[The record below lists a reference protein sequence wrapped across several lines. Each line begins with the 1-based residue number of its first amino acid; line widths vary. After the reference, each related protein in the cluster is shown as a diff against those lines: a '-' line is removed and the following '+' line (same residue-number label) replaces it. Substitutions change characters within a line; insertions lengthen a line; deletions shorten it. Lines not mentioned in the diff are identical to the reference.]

1 MTTTDRRLDGVEIGS
16 FDGAPFMVTPK
27 YQGALSEI
35 ERLRMLA
42 GSTRAMRQVLRDV
55 ASYSGEHCTGEDC
68 TPDDHDTGAFRR
80 EFRDVLYLT
89 LNLGCVPADM
99 PRLCERSAQRSAS
112 SRAKSSASSSSC
124 AHSSARICLRPA
136 SSCRAAS
143 GCSAT
148 STTTRRGAVR
158 RVVDLTRA
166 SRLVREKS
174 AEIFET
180 VQRLPMFGSAE
191 ACQIVFGCSL
201 TRVWVMPDTCSV
213 DVSRTNA
220 TPSPPTRA
228 KSAQSSACP

>member
-1 MTTTDRRLDGVEIGS
+1 MTPTDRRLDDVEIGS
-16 FDGAPFMVTPK
+16 FDGVPFMVTPK
-27 YQGALSEI
+27 YQGALSET

-55 ASYSGEHCTGEDC
+55 ARYSGEHCTGEDC

-136 SSCRAAS
+136 SSFRAAS

-148 STTTRRGAVR
+148 STTTPPRCGTSRGRPDASVTASPRKVR
-158 RVVDLTRA
+158 GDFRNSPTATNVWFGRGLSDCV
-166 SRLVREKS
+166 RLFLD
-174 AEIFET
+174 AC
-180 VQRLPMFGSAE
+180 LGE
-191 ACQIVFGCSL
+191 A
-201 TRVWVMPDTCSV
+201 
-213 DVSRTNA
+213 
-220 TPSPPTRA
+220 
-228 KSAQSSACP
+228 